1 MRIIQMNQQIK
12 NSNARINRFPEATSF
27 KLLHYLYVNLD
38 KYTDNLLF
46 HNRINDVLNS
56 ASNINELLPNI
67 KDMTKNCCNFGVK
80 YIFVSGLI

>member
-38 KYTDNLLF
+38 KYTDTIVF
-46 HNRINDVLNS
+46 S
-56 ASNINELLPNI
+56 
-67 KDMTKNCCNFGVK
+67 
-80 YIFVSGLI
+80 